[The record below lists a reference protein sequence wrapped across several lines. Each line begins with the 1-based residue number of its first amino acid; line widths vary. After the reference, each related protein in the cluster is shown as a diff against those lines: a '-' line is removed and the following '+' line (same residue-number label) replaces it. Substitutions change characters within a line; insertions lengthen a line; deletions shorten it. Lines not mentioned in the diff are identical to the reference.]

1 MYPEVLDSKRTKVLK
16 ELFFLNKD
24 GYYLAGGTALA
35 LQMGH
40 RTSLDF
46 DFYHPQHFD
55 SGELFSK
62 LQSVFGE
69 RVTERHREED
79 TLTGDID
86 GVHFSFFWYKY
97 PLIRVLK
104 DFESVPLASIED
116 IAAMKIIAVVQ
127 RGTRRDFID
136 IYYLLKRVDLDAL
149 FFWTEEKYPS
159 FNRYMGMRALIY
171 FDDAEKRTDES
182 RITIFDKNLT
192 WEEVKKAITKKVR
205 DYQLRML
212 R

>member
-1 MYPEVLDSKRTKVLK
+1 MHPEILDSKRLKVLK
-16 ELFFLNKD
+16 ELSFLSEG

-35 LQMGH
+35 LQIGH

-55 SGELFSK
+55 SGKLFSK

-86 GVHFSFFWYKY
+86 GIHFSFFWYKY
-97 PLIRVLK
+97 PLVRVLK
-104 DFESVPLASIED
+104 DFEGAPLASIED
-116 IAAMKIIAVVQ
+116 IAAMKIIAIIQ

-136 IYYLLKRVDLDAL
+136 VYYLLKRVDLDVL
-149 FFWTEEKYPS
+149 FSWTEEKYPS
-159 FNRYMGMRALIY
+159 FNRYVGMRALIY

-182 RITIFDKNLT
+182 RITIFDKKLT
-192 WEEVKKAITKKVR
+192 WEEAKRTITKKVR
-205 DYQLRML
+205 DYQLEML
-212 R
+212 Q